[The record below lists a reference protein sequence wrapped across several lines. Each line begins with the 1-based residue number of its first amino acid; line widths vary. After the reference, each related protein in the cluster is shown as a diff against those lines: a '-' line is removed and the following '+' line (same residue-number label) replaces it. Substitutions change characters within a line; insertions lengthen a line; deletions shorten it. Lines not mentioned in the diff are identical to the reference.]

1 MGKQVE
7 PSLRLGS
14 DLNRGAGEPQQGAAG
29 RVQKKKN
36 PKCSSI
42 CPEDETHFKLL
53 PRDSVATFNSLFTN
67 ILREMYYS

>member
-29 RVQKKKN
+29 RVQKKKKTQN
-36 PKCSSI
+36 APLYVLKTKHISNYCLMI
-42 CPEDETHFKLL
+42 LL
-53 PRDSVATFNSLFTN
+53 QLLIIYLLIF
-67 ILREMYYS
+67 